1 MTLSKRKIFC
11 IEVAAIISFFIAVIA
26 VLEVLFDDCPTRIDY
41 LYASIRQTTD
51 SVEVAIV
58 GNSHAG
64 AIGKPSVLHVEKEMV
79 GNYSVSGQDLFH
91 AQIVISELLK
101 QKNKLKYIVLFVDY
115 DMLGYGLL
123 STNQR
128 YTDREYYKYAD
139 TMQDMS
145 LANQLMASS
154 NFFRC
159 NRDFSILK
167 EKYKRSESNNEIVS
181 EQQEENFIPVTT
193 TNDENDACRHR
204 AMEMTNIKFSREL
217 ICQNQKILQSIIEIV
232 AKSNAQLIITVPP
245 KRSCFYNYANKENT
259 KLSKDA
265 LYQIVESNK
274 AVCFVDMYGNEMFN
288 DDDFV
293 DADHPNSSGVFK
305 IGLIITNEYENITER
320 KKQGRVKL

>member
-11 IEVAAIISFFIAVIA
+11 IEVAAIIFFFIAVIA

-91 AQIVISELLK
+91 AQIVISDILK

-115 DMLGYGLL
+115 DMLGYDLL

-145 LANQLMASS
+145 LANRLMATS

-159 NRDFSILK
+159 NRDFSVLK
-167 EKYKRSESNNEIVS
+167 EKYKRSESNNETVLK
-181 EQQEENFIPVTT
+181 QQEENFIPVTT
-193 TNDENDACRHR
+193 TNDENEACRHR
-204 AMEMTNIKFSREL
+204 AIEMTGIKFKRSL
-217 ICQNQKILQSIIEIV
+217 ICENQKILQNIIDRV
-232 AKSNAQLIITVPP
+232 LSSNVQLIIVVPP
-245 KRSCFYNYANKENT
+245 KRSCFYEYANKENT

-265 LYQIVESNK
+265 LYQIVESNE

-293 DADHPNSSGVFK
+293 DADHPNSSGVYK

-320 KKQGRVKL
+320 KKQ

>member
-1 MTLSKRKIFC
+1 MTLSKRKIFG
-11 IEVAAIISFFIAVIA
+11 IEVAAIMSFFIVVIVA
-26 VLEVLFDDCPTRIDY
+26 LEVLFADCPTRIDY

-91 AQIVISELLK
+91 AQIVISDILK

-115 DMLGYGLL
+115 DMLGYDLL

-128 YTDREYYKYAD
+128 YTDREYYKYSD

-145 LANQLMASS
+145 LANRLMASS

-159 NRDFSILK
+159 NRDFSVLK
-167 EKYKRSESNNEIVS
+167 EKYKRSESNNETVS
-181 EQQEENFIPVTT
+181 KQQEENFIPVAT
-193 TNDENDACRHR
+193 TNDVNDACRHR
-204 AMEMTNIKFSREL
+204 AMEMTGIKFKRSL
-217 ICQNQKILQSIIEIV
+217 IEENQKIIQNIIDIV
-232 AKSNAQLIITVPP
+232 LSSNAQLIIVVPP
-245 KRSCFYNYANKENT
+245 KRSCFYEYAHKENT
-259 KLSKDA
+259 KISKEA
-265 LYQIVESNK
+265 LYQIVESND
-274 AVCFVDMYGNEMFN
+274 AVYFVDMYGNEIFN

-293 DADHPNSSGVFK
+293 DADHPNSTGVYK
-305 IGLIITNEYENITER
+305 IGTTITNGYENITEHKR
-320 KKQGRVKL
+320 

>member
-1 MTLSKRKIFC
+1 MALSKSKIFC
-11 IEVAAIISFFIAVIA
+11 IEVAAIMCFFIAVII
-26 VLEVLFDDCPTRIDY
+26 VLEVLFADCPTRIDY

-91 AQIVISELLK
+91 AQIVISDILK

-115 DMLGYGLL
+115 DMLGYDLL

-145 LANQLMASS
+145 LANRLMATS

-159 NRDFSILK
+159 NRDFSVLK
-167 EKYKRSESNNEIVS
+167 EKYKRSESNNETVLK
-181 EQQEENFIPVTT
+181 QQEENFIPVTT
-193 TNDENDACRHR
+193 TNDEKEACRHR
-204 AMEMTNIKFSREL
+204 ATEMTGIKFTRSLVGE
-217 ICQNQKILQSIIEIV
+217 NQKILQNIIDRV
-232 AKSNAQLIITVPP
+232 LSSNVQLIIVVPP
-245 KRSCFYNYANKENT
+245 KRSCFYEYANKENT

-265 LYQIVESNK
+265 LYQIVESNNV
-274 AVCFVDMYGNEMFN
+274 VCFVDMYGNEMFN

-293 DADHPNSSGVFK
+293 DADHLNPSGVDK
-305 IGLIITNEYENITER
+305 IKKVITNEYFSDEH
-320 KKQGRVKL
+320 KWSF